1 MSKTVTVEEL
11 REKPNEL
18 IEALEKGETVTLTRE
33 GKEFATISPTL
44 QSGYRG
50 VPYPFRD
57 FDFGPR
63 PKNLRTDP
71 AQLIVEERER
81 ERSEKKWRS

>member
-1 MSKTVTVEEL
+1 MRKELTMEEL
-11 REKPNEL
+11 REKPDAL
-18 IEALEKGETVTLTRE
+18 IEAIEEGEPVTILKDGRPI
-33 GKEFATISPTL
+33 GSYSPSPL
-44 QSGYRG
+44 QRG

-71 AQLIVEERER
+71 AQLIIEERDR